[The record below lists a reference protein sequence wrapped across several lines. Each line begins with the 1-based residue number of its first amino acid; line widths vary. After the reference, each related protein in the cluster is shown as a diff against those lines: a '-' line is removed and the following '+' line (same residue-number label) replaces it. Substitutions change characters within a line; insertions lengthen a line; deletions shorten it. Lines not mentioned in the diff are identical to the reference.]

1 MFMDVQHFSFIEPS
15 PGATS
20 ENHHPIQATAE
31 KLNLYK
37 LTQNF
42 KKIHVNKNIQREEDD

>member
-20 ENHHPIQATAE
+20 ENRQPIQATAE
-31 KLNLYK
+31 ELNLSK

-42 KKIHVNKNIQREEDD
+42 KKIHVNKNIKLEEGD

>member
-1 MFMDVQHFSFIEPS
+1 MTIFFIEPC

-20 ENHHPIQATAE
+20 ENHQQVQATAE
-31 KLNLYK
+31 ELNLSN

-42 KKIHVNKNIQREEDD
+42 KKIHVNKKIQLEEDD